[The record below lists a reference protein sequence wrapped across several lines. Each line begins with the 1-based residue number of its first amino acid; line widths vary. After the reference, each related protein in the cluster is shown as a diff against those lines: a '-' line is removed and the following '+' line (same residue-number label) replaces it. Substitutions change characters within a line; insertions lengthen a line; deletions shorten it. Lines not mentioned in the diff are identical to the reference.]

1 MLCWCYAYACACIND
16 AAPAPVW
23 ACAVADA
30 AVVAAD
36 EAVAKRG
43 GGVGP

>member
-1 MLCWCYAYACACIND
+1 MICWGYAYAYACIND
-16 AAPAPVW
+16 AAPGK
-23 ACAVADA
+23 CAAADA
-30 AVVAAD
+30 AVVAAH